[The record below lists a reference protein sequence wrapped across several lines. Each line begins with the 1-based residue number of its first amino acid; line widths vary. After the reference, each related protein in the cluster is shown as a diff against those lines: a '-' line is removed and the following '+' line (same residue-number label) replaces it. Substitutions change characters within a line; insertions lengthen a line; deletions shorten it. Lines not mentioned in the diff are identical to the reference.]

1 MTFKYLDVIDA
12 SKESNW
18 RPQVK
23 AYLDKG
29 QQVVVFNLKAHETRD
44 CKALAQEHDFTCIV
58 EDKGEYLEIL
68 KANYPDVQPEI
79 LGFVHRDKTKRITN

>member
-1 MTFKYLDVIDA
+1 MSYKYLDVIDA
-12 SKESNW
+12 SKETNW
-18 RPQVK
+18 RAQVK
-23 AYLDKG
+23 AHLDKG
-29 QQVVVFNLKAHETRD
+29 QQVVVFNLKATD
-44 CKALAQEHDFTCIV
+44 MDSCKAFAQEHDFTCTV